1 MNINRKQI
9 IENHLSIG
17 LIKADLSTGKVYYKS
32 GKEATAKDKAGYY
45 NMSVRYKGKRYCY
58 RVHEVIAVAYGLDVV
73 NKVVNHIDGVKTNNL
88 PSNLEAVTIRE
99 NVLHA
104 VRLGLNKETGSGHI
118 TNNKLTIDEVKK
130 IKHMI
135 AANIPLKDIAKEFNI
150 AACTVSN
157 IKTGKRWKSI

>member
-58 RVHEVIAVAYGLDVV
+58 RVHEVIAVAYGLDAV
-73 NKVVNHIDGVKTNNL
+73 NKVVNHMM
-88 PSNLEAVTIRE
+88 E
-99 NVLHA
+99 
-104 VRLGLNKETGSGHI
+104 
-118 TNNKLTIDEVKK
+118 
-130 IKHMI
+130 
-135 AANIPLKDIAKEFNI
+135 
-150 AACTVSN
+150 
-157 IKTGKRWKSI
+157 